1 MAKENK
7 RLTILALILAIIVIG
22 LGGYITYDK
31 LLSKDRIKDNIIE
44 KPEEKDYDLTEAD
57 KLVSIYAG
65 LLTYRE
71 IDMEYDYKKHINENY
86 YKAMIAYNNLSD
98 DKKTVIK
105 LEPCGYEVES
115 YEIEYDDLNESYK
128 YLFGKN
134 ENIEKQNYYSPMQPA
149 IRYDE
154 ATNKYT
160 ESGVWCR
167 SGASYF
173 HGYKVNT
180 AKVSGNTLKVNVSYS
195 SLTYSAHGPGRS
207 PYTGIEYNYDERQ
220 KYVDNESQQFDK
232 YEFIYEYEDDHY
244 ILKEIVKN

>member
-1 MAKENK
+1 MEKENEK
-7 RLTILALILAIIVIG
+7 LTVLVVILLIIVVG

-31 LLSKDRIKDNIIE
+31 LSSKDRIKDNIIE

-105 LEPCGYEVES
+105 QEPCGFEVES
-115 YEIEYDDLNESYK
+115 YEIEYDDLNGSYK

-134 ENIEKQNYYSPMQPA
+134 ENLEKQNYYSSMQPT
-149 IRYDE
+149 ISYDE

-160 ESGVWCR
+160 
-167 SGASYF
+167 
-173 HGYKVNT
+173 
-180 AKVSGNTLKVNVSYS
+180 
-195 SLTYSAHGPGRS
+195 
-207 PYTGIEYNYDERQ
+207 
-220 KYVDNESQQFDK
+220 
-232 YEFIYEYEDDHY
+232 
-244 ILKEIVKN
+244 